1 MSLQIIA
8 PYAPLYCKPCPEAE
22 RDDEIWFGQGVE
34 VLEELEDGW
43 LRVRTCYGYESYLEA
58 RYIGEEPQ
66 GEPWMVLSPW
76 ADVLAAPKHQAPILL
91 TLPRGSRVRA
101 WGENRG
107 WVRVALPGG
116 RGGLQ
121 RPVPYRLPAP
131 GNPHLSQ
138 FPSGAWLWG
147 PGDPP
152 GGLPGGGS
160 AIFSRAYGHVS
171 GGRPVCPRLRPGGQG
186 VLRQPPGQCGRLL
199 GGSCGTPLLHRQH
212 FSVII

>member
-1 MSLQIIA
+1 MGREGGGTIRSPPRFYGKGCESVSLQIIA

-34 VLEELEDGW
+34 VLDELEDGW

-76 ADVLAAPKHQAPILL
+76 ADVLAAPKHQAQILL

-107 WVRVALPGG
+107 WVRVALPG
-116 RGGLQ
+116 
-121 RPVPYRLPAP
+121 A
-131 GNPHLSQ
+131 
-138 FPSGAWLWG
+138 GA
-147 PGDPP
+147 
-152 GGLPGGGS
+152 
-160 AIFSRAYGHVS
+160 
-171 GGRPVCPRLRPGGQG
+171 GGRDGPA
-186 VLRQPPGQCGRLL
+186 
-199 GGSCGTPLLHRQH
+199 
-212 FSVII
+212 